1 DARAVERTVGTPE
14 LLDARERLLGLAK
27 LALARSRVALEE
39 EADAVIVPALPL
51 GDVARRVLDRRR
63 DSRDGKRHAV
73 GGKDR
78 DGQDVLPVLPVHVA
92 HEARVEL
99 PVEELHLEGERLGQS
114 FRHLEA
120 IVNDAGG
127 YWRDRVVVERDED
140 VLRVP
145 AIDPLAVTIEK
156 IDVHEVGPR
165 IDVAAV
171 VEPTAP
177 SDDAIAGLDGH
188 IEPDVV
194 RVARSLREVMADLQR
209 ADEDLE

>member
-1 DARAVERTVGTPE
+1 
-14 LLDARERLLGLAK
+14 
-27 LALARSRVALEE
+27 
-39 EADAVIVPALPL
+39 
-51 GDVARRVLDRRR
+51 
-63 DSRDGKRHAV
+63 
-73 GGKDR
+73 
-78 DGQDVLPVLPVHVA
+78 
-92 HEARVEL
+92 

-127 YWRDRVVVERDED
+127 SRRDLVVVERDED

-209 ADEDLE
+209 ADEDLEKIAATGLENRHLGTDRRGQLAVDPAVRLDAEEVDPKVALVELLVRLLHPRR